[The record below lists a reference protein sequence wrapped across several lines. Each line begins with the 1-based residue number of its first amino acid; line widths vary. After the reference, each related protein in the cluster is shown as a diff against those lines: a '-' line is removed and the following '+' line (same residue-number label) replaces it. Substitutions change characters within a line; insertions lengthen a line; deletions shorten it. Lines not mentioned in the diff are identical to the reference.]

1 MEKMR
6 ANIDMK
12 PIITWILIADSAR
25 ARLFFNDGPGHGV
38 KLVSDEVIRG
48 LNLPDREI
56 MSDRP
61 GRAFDSVGAGRHAKE
76 PKTDPRKVE
85 KRSFAHELAAMLD
98 DGLKQGKFER
108 LVLVAPPG
116 ELGFLRAELSPG
128 VRKRVSAELNKDLTG
143 VPPSEVPDHLG
154 KVMAV

>member
-1 MEKMR
+1 
-6 ANIDMK
+6 MK

-48 LNLPDREI
+48 LNLPGREI

-61 GRAFDSVGAGRHAKE
+61 GRTFDSVGAGRHAKE
-76 PKTDPRKVE
+76 PRTDPRNVE

-108 LVLVAPPG
+108 LVLVAPPR
-116 ELGFLRAELSPG
+116 ELGYLRAELSPA
-128 VRKRVSAELNKDLTG
+128 VRKRVSAELDKGPTG
-143 VPPSEVPDHLG
+143 VPPSEILDHLG
-154 KVMAV
+154 AVMAV